1 MGLDEDAARQRF
13 GSDAVSVSFRDLSKV
28 DRAVCEGMEHGFI
41 KLVYD
46 KKSRKIIGAT
56 IMSPSSGELIS
67 ELSVAKAS
75 GLSFDKLSTVM
86 HTYPSYSISLQQM
99 AADVYYEKLKKSKA
113 LYDVLKKLGI

>member
-75 GLSFDKLSTVM
+75 GLSFDKLSRSCIPIL
-86 HTYPSYSISLQQM
+86 HTAYHC
-99 AADVYYEKLKKSKA
+99 SKWRQTSTTRN
-113 LYDVLKKLGI
+113 LRRVKRCTTC